1 MGFNTIAVHGGIKDE
16 SKKAINPPVYLSSTF
31 IQPDTETEGEYC
43 YSRGNNPTRASVE
56 DLAASLEG
64 ARFAIAASS
73 GMAATSLVFELI
85 KEGEKILIN
94 NNVYGGTWR
103 FVSNLFENRGLDYE
117 IVDDFNTYDLEKSN
131 AKLVFIET
139 PSNPLLEVTDIGRVC
154 DLAHKKNML
163 VVVDNTF
170 MTSYLQRPLELGADI
185 VVYSATKYYGGH
197 SDILAGLIL
206 LNDEALY
213 ERFRFLRNTLGGILS
228 PFDSFLLM
236 RGMRTLALRMDK
248 QQENA
253 KKLAEFL
260 EGHDAADRV
269 YYPGLNSNKGYE
281 IQQRQAK
288 GPGAVLSFELNEKDY
303 DLKTF
308 VSNLRYFAFAVSLGG
323 VESLICRPSTMTH
336 ESYKKELQEKIGI
349 KPNLLRLSPGIEDID
364 DLLDDLKNAF
374 IRARRTL

>member
-16 SKKAINPPVYLSSTF
+16 SKSAINPPVYLSSTF

-56 DLAASLEG
+56 DLAAAMEG
-64 ARFAIAASS
+64 AKFALATSS
-73 GMAATSLVFELI
+73 GMAATSLVFELL
-85 KEGEKILIN
+85 KEGDKILIN
-94 NNVYGGTWR
+94 SNVYGGTWR
-103 FVSNLFENRGLDYE
+103 FVSNLFENRGLVYE
-117 IVDDFNTYDLEKSN
+117 IVDDFNTYDLKDSD

-139 PSNPLLEVTDIGRVC
+139 PSNPLLEVTDIRRVC
-154 DLAHKKNML
+154 EAAHKKGMT
-163 VVVDNTF
+163 VIVDNTF
-170 MTSYLQRPLELGADI
+170 MTSYLQKPLMLGADI
-185 VVYSATKYYGGH
+185 VIYSATKYYGGH
-197 SDILAGLIL
+197 SDLLAGLIL
-206 LNDEALY
+206 LNDEKLY

-236 RGMRTLALRMDK
+236 RGMRTLALRLDK

-253 KKLAEFL
+253 KGIAHFL
-260 EGHDAADRV
+260 DSHDGADRV
-269 YYPGLNSNKGYE
+269 YYPGLKSNRGYE
-281 IQQRQAK
+281 IQLEQAY

-308 VSNLRYFAFAVSLGG
+308 VANLKYFAFAVSLGG

-349 KPNLLRLSPGIEDID
+349 RPNLLRLSPGIEDID
-364 DLLDDLKNAF
+364 DLLDDLNNAF
-374 IRARRTL
+374 IKARRTL

>member
-16 SKKAINPPVYLSSTF
+16 SKSAINPPVYLSSTF

-56 DLAASLEG
+56 DLAAAMEG
-64 ARFAIAASS
+64 AKFALATSS
-73 GMAATSLVFELI
+73 GMAATSLVFELL
-85 KEGEKILIN
+85 KEGDKILIN
-94 NNVYGGTWR
+94 SNVYGGTWR
-103 FVSNLFENRGLDYE
+103 FVSNLFENRGLVYE
-117 IVDDFNTYDLEKSN
+117 IVDDFNTYDLNDSD

-139 PSNPLLEVTDIGRVC
+139 PSNPLLEVTDIRRVC
-154 DLAHKKNML
+154 EAAHKKGMT
-163 VVVDNTF
+163 VIVDNTF
-170 MTSYLQRPLELGADI
+170 MTSYLQRPLLLGADI
-185 VVYSATKYYGGH
+185 VIYSATKYYGGH
-197 SDILAGLIL
+197 SDLLAGLIL
-206 LNDEALY
+206 LNDEKIY

-236 RGMRTLALRMDK
+236 RGMRTLALRLDK

-253 KKLAEFL
+253 KGIAHFL
-260 EGHDAADRV
+260 DSHDGADKV
-269 YYPGLNSNKGYE
+269 YYPGLKSNRGYE
-281 IQQRQAK
+281 IQLEQAY

-308 VSNLRYFAFAVSLGG
+308 VANLRYFAFAVSLGG

-349 KPNLLRLSPGIEDID
+349 RPNLLRLSPGIEDID
-364 DLLDDLKNAF
+364 DLLDDLNNAF
-374 IRARRTL
+374 IKARRTL

>member
-16 SKKAINPPVYLSSTF
+16 SKSAINPPVYLSSTF

-56 DLAASLEG
+56 DLAAAMEG
-64 ARFAIAASS
+64 AKFALATSS
-73 GMAATSLVFELI
+73 GMAATSLVFELL
-85 KEGEKILIN
+85 KEGDKILIN
-94 NNVYGGTWR
+94 SNVYGGTWR
-103 FVSNLFENRGLDYE
+103 FVSNLFENRGLVYE
-117 IVDDFNTYDLEKSN
+117 IVDDFNTYDLNDSD

-139 PSNPLLEVTDIGRVC
+139 PSNPLLEVTDIRRVC
-154 DLAHKKNML
+154 EAAHKKGMT
-163 VVVDNTF
+163 VIVDNTF
-170 MTSYLQRPLELGADI
+170 MTSYLQRPLLLGADI
-185 VVYSATKYYGGH
+185 VIYSATKYYGGH
-197 SDILAGLIL
+197 SDLLAGLIL
-206 LNDEALY
+206 LNDEKLY

-236 RGMRTLALRMDK
+236 RGMRTLALRLDK

-253 KKLAEFL
+253 KGIAHFL
-260 EGHDAADRV
+260 DSHDGADKV
-269 YYPGLNSNKGYE
+269 YYPGLKSNRGYE
-281 IQQRQAK
+281 IQLEQAY

-308 VSNLRYFAFAVSLGG
+308 VANLRYFAFAVSLGG

-349 KPNLLRLSPGIEDID
+349 RPNLLRLSPGIEDID
-364 DLLDDLKNAF
+364 DLLDDLNNAF
-374 IRARRTL
+374 IKARRTL

>member
-31 IQPDTETEGEYC
+31 IQPDTETEGEFC

-64 ARFAIAASS
+64 ARFAIATSS

-139 PSNPLLEVTDIGRVC
+139 PSNPLLEVTDIRRVC

-260 EGHDAADRV
+260 EGHDGADRV

-323 VESLICRPSTMTH
+323 VESLICRPSTMTY

-364 DLLDDLKNAF
+364 DLLDDLNNAF

>member
-16 SKKAINPPVYLSSTF
+16 SKSAINPPVYLSSTF

-56 DLAASLEG
+56 DLAAAMEG
-64 ARFAIAASS
+64 AKFALATSS
-73 GMAATSLVFELI
+73 GMAATSLVFELL
-85 KEGEKILIN
+85 KEGDKILIN

-103 FVSNLFENRGLDYE
+103 FVSNLFENRGLVYE
-117 IVDDFNTYDLEKSN
+117 IVDDFNTYDLNDSD

-139 PSNPLLEVTDIGRVC
+139 PSNPLLEVTDIRRVC
-154 DLAHKKNML
+154 EAAHKKGMT
-163 VVVDNTF
+163 VIVDNTF
-170 MTSYLQRPLELGADI
+170 MTSYLQRPLLLGADI
-185 VVYSATKYYGGH
+185 VIYSATKYYGGH
-197 SDILAGLIL
+197 SDLLAGLIL
-206 LNDEALY
+206 LNDEKLY

-236 RGMRTLALRMDK
+236 RGMRTLALRLDK

-253 KKLAEFL
+253 KGIAHFL
-260 EGHDAADRV
+260 DSHDGADRV
-269 YYPGLNSNKGYE
+269 YYPGLKSNRGYE
-281 IQQRQAK
+281 IQLEQAY

-308 VSNLRYFAFAVSLGG
+308 VANLRYFAFAVSLGG

-349 KPNLLRLSPGIEDID
+349 RPNLLRLSPGIEDID
-364 DLLDDLKNAF
+364 DLLDDLNNAF
-374 IRARRTL
+374 IKARRTL

>member
-16 SKKAINPPVYLSSTF
+16 SKSAINPPVYLSSTF

-56 DLAASLEG
+56 DLAAAMEG
-64 ARFAIAASS
+64 AKFALATSS
-73 GMAATSLVFELI
+73 GMAATSLVFELL
-85 KEGEKILIN
+85 KEGDKILIN
-94 NNVYGGTWR
+94 SNVYGGTWR
-103 FVSNLFENRGLDYE
+103 FVSNLFENRGLVYE
-117 IVDDFNTYDLEKSN
+117 IVDDFNTYDLNDSD

-139 PSNPLLEVTDIGRVC
+139 PSNPLLEVTDIRRVC
-154 DLAHKKNML
+154 EAAHKKGMT
-163 VVVDNTF
+163 VIVDNTF
-170 MTSYLQRPLELGADI
+170 MTSYLQKPLMLGADI
-185 VVYSATKYYGGH
+185 VIYSATKYYGGH
-197 SDILAGLIL
+197 SDLLAGLIL
-206 LNDEALY
+206 LNDEKLY

-236 RGMRTLALRMDK
+236 RGMRTLALRLDK

-253 KKLAEFL
+253 KGIAHFL
-260 EGHDAADRV
+260 DSHDGADRV
-269 YYPGLNSNKGYE
+269 YYPGLKSNRGYE
-281 IQQRQAK
+281 IQLEQAY

-308 VSNLRYFAFAVSLGG
+308 VANLRYFAFAVSLGG

-349 KPNLLRLSPGIEDID
+349 RPNLLRLSPGIEDID
-364 DLLDDLKNAF
+364 DLLDDLNNAF
-374 IRARRTL
+374 IKARRTL

>member
-1 MGFNTIAVHGGIKDE
+1 
-16 SKKAINPPVYLSSTF
+16 
-31 IQPDTETEGEYC
+31 
-43 YSRGNNPTRASVE
+43 
-56 DLAASLEG
+56 
-64 ARFAIAASS
+64 
-73 GMAATSLVFELI
+73 
-85 KEGEKILIN
+85 
-94 NNVYGGTWR
+94 
-103 FVSNLFENRGLDYE
+103 
-117 IVDDFNTYDLEKSN
+117 
-131 AKLVFIET
+131 
-139 PSNPLLEVTDIGRVC
+139 
-154 DLAHKKNML
+154 ML

-260 EGHDAADRV
+260 DSHDGADRV
-269 YYPGLNSNKGYE
+269 YYPGLISNKGYE

>member
-16 SKKAINPPVYLSSTF
+16 SKSAINPPVYLSSTF

-56 DLAASLEG
+56 DLAAAMEG
-64 ARFAIAASS
+64 AKFALATSS
-73 GMAATSLVFELI
+73 GMAATSLVFELL
-85 KEGEKILIN
+85 KEGDKILIN
-94 NNVYGGTWR
+94 SNVYGGTWR
-103 FVSNLFENRGLDYE
+103 FVSNLFENRGLVYE
-117 IVDDFNTYDLEKSN
+117 IVDDFNTYDLKDSD

-139 PSNPLLEVTDIGRVC
+139 PSNPLLEVTDIRRVC
-154 DLAHKKNML
+154 EAAHKKGMT
-163 VVVDNTF
+163 VIVDNTF
-170 MTSYLQRPLELGADI
+170 MTSYLQKPLMLGADI
-185 VVYSATKYYGGH
+185 VIYSATKYYGGH
-197 SDILAGLIL
+197 SDLLAGLIL
-206 LNDEALY
+206 LNDEKLY

-236 RGMRTLALRMDK
+236 RGMRTLALRLDK

-253 KKLAEFL
+253 KGIAHFL
-260 EGHDAADRV
+260 DSHDGADKV
-269 YYPGLNSNKGYE
+269 YYPGLKSNRGYE
-281 IQQRQAK
+281 IQLEQAY

-308 VSNLRYFAFAVSLGG
+308 VANLRYFAFAVSLGG

-349 KPNLLRLSPGIEDID
+349 RPNLLRLSPGIEDID
-364 DLLDDLKNAF
+364 DLLDDLNNAF
-374 IRARRTL
+374 IKARRTL